1 MPEKLSLPNVPE
13 LVKHLSRKP
22 AKPQSRNHAECCHSG
37 TGVALCVP
45 RLANFSAFE
54 AGCHEMVKRDSK
66 TTQASNRRGVLVL
79 LACAV
84 LGVVPRAEASPFL
97 LNLVSSDSSDYGHA
111 GRGGEPG
118 AMLGLRV
125 RGPIVSGP
133 AFNYRGNGL
142 IGLARTTFPT
152 LSPWTNSRV
161 AAGLFAA
168 PKFTNRVAGASATD
182 VVSVT
187 SAGLTSVTQLDLGD
201 GAKLSVSDSVGDALA
216 DALSSSGGD
225 APLSSSNVPSR
236 PATPAVA
243 NDVNDSTNSA
253 DVSGQGGPSS
263 DYNSVSSLPGSA
275 PNGVTDESVKRIF
288 NDIASGIISSAS
300 EDTAHRADD
309 FAAAANMVQNPEPAT
324 LLLLASALALTAN
337 RLRRQ
342 QH

>member
-1 MPEKLSLPNVPE
+1 
-13 LVKHLSRKP
+13 
-22 AKPQSRNHAECCHSG
+22 
-37 TGVALCVP
+37 
-45 RLANFSAFE
+45 
-54 AGCHEMVKRDSK
+54 MVKRDST
-66 TTQASNRRGVLVL
+66 TTQASNHRGVLVL

-111 GRGGEPG
+111 GGGGERG
-118 AMLGLRV
+118 TMLGLRV
-125 RGPIVSGP
+125 RGPILSGP

-201 GAKLSVSDSVGDALA
+201 GAKLSVSNSVGNALA

-225 APLSSSNVPSR
+225 APLSSGGVTSR
-236 PATPAVA
+236 PATGTVA
-243 NDVNDSTNSA
+243 NDVNESTNSA
-253 DVSGQGGPSS
+253 DVSGNNQGQGGPSS
-263 DYNSVSSLPGSA
+263 GYNSVSPLPGST
-275 PNGVTDESVKRIF
+275 PNGAADESVKAIF

-309 FAAAANMVQNPEPAT
+309 FATAANMVQNPEPAT
-324 LLLLASALALTAN
+324 LILLASALALTAN
-337 RLRRQ
+337 RLRRP